1 MLFIANTHANSKY
14 SYHFWTF
21 KFLKY
26 SYQKWIKG
34 VQSSPRDLFSKS
46 LSGNM
51 MSGTIEVRAGRA
63 QMFQLHAVKKLGQIL
78 QVLSP
83 PCQKYHWKKLKRL
96 FCTLCHNSQRDNCH
110 QMYVHW
116 RASPTHCGL
125 SRPACSQCQVA
136 RLRTYNIGLQ
146 NGRAATD

>member
-1 MLFIANTHANSKY
+1 MTELASCCRRYGVFVPSVDFAFIGDFKYPCQRTLNTFSCIPKY
-14 SYHFWTF
+14 PILMKHVPGTHF
-21 KFLKY
+21 L
-26 SYQKWIKG
+26 
-34 VQSSPRDLFSKS
+34 QSSPRDLFSKS

-110 QMYVHW
+110 QMYVH
-116 RASPTHCGL
+116 
-125 SRPACSQCQVA
+125 
-136 RLRTYNIGLQ
+136 
-146 NGRAATD
+146 